1 MILWTVHRTYWS
13 WCMHKM
19 ANYWT
24 CVFCHR
30 DFLYEKE
37 SKDYT
42 SSKDHYCI
50 DCAERL

>member
-1 MILWTVHRTYWS
+1 
-13 WCMHKM
+13 MHKM

-50 DCAERL
+50 DCAERLEATL